1 MTPEELKM
9 VVEALDERS
18 SRRTRRWIFA
28 SIVGLGVLVPT
39 VLFATTITV
48 PNTFTANTPARASEV
63 NANFAV
69 LAAEATRVSN
79 IVLGPTDAGNQIV
92 GLAPP
97 IAGTDAAN
105 KAYIDAASGS
115 AGAPALTLF
124 GITTCPTGWTVALT
138 GTIYVGHATKV
149 AATDTV
155 AVSPPVDLV
164 CMGSSVSLATSLTG
178 PINPPG
184 NSTRTPVL
192 FRNYGLN
199 NDTGTNTTGV
209 CVICVK

>member
-1 MTPEELKM
+1 MSKDPNHQRALWLSGIAAVQRDDKAAALSHWQHLLPLLPPESTVYNAVADQIRGIGGE
-9 VVEALDERS
+9 VAAAVTQADTSAAAIAPVIRIQVSIAAALQQR
-18 SRRTRRWIFA
+18 
-28 SIVGLGVLVPT
+28 
-39 VLFATTITV
+39 
-48 PNTFTANTPARASEV
+48 
-63 NANFAV
+63 
-69 LAAEATRVSN
+69 
-79 IVLGPTDAGNQIV
+79 
-92 GLAPP
+92 
-97 IAGTDAAN
+97 
-105 KAYIDAASGS
+105 
-115 AGAPALTLF
+115 
-124 GITTCPTGWTVALT
+124 
-138 GTIYVGHATKV
+138 V